1 MSQEQLKTGFRDLI
15 QLLKSKGIGRIIL
28 VSATSS
34 NFTLTSRK
42 AAAIQAA
49 IVSGRSK
56 ARRIVRYGDPKF
68 LEAYNSVLSN
78 FARESGVEYLDL
90 YTAMKN
96 LPDKSSLVRPTD
108 GVHLT
113 EKGHAYIA
121 NREYEFLMSN

>member
-1 MSQEQLKTGFRDLI
+1 MHEKYL
-15 QLLKSKGIGRIIL
+15 
-28 VSATSS
+28 
-34 NFTLTSRK
+34 
-42 AAAIQAA
+42 
-49 IVSGRSK
+49 
-56 ARRIVRYGDPKF
+56 
-68 LEAYNSVLSN
+68 
-78 FARESGVEYLDL
+78 EYLDL